1 MTLLESLI
9 DCQKFINIYLSRQTR
24 DVDIQGVNK
33 QSVNKQSVNKQATDC
48 TIEEN
53 YIYIDNDSLKCEK
66 NTITNYECGYC
77 SRYIENPKH
86 MYSDLPFCT
95 LHCRNKQ
102 IKSDNMRYDVK
113 NNNNFSF

>member
-1 MTLLESLI
+1 MTLLKGLI
-9 DCQKFINIYLSRQTR
+9 DCQKFINKYLSNTPSKHESIPSINRQPTNNCMAIEC
-24 DVDIQGVNK
+24 DIN
-33 QSVNKQSVNKQATDC
+33 
-48 TIEEN
+48 
-53 YIYIDNDSLKCEK
+53 IDDDSLKCEK

>member
-1 MTLLESLI
+1 MTLLKGLI
-9 DCQKFINIYLSRQTR
+9 DCQKFINKYLSNTPSKHESIPSINRQSNNNCMAR
-24 DVDIQGVNK
+24 ECDIN
-33 QSVNKQSVNKQATDC
+33 
-48 TIEEN
+48 
-53 YIYIDNDSLKCEK
+53 IDDDYLKCEK

>member
-9 DCQKFINIYLSRQTR
+9 DCQKIINKYLSITSTE
-24 DVDIQGVNK
+24 DESIP
-33 QSVNKQSVNKQATDC
+33 SVNKQATDC

-77 SRYIENPKH
+77 SRYIENPKY

-102 IKSDNMRYDVK
+102 MKSDNMRYDVK